1 MSWLDNLKNK
11 IEALEDKDWR
21 DEYIDSLRVVR
32 GSTQLKSALVSL
44 PLSFAIADQLWHK
57 IGCVNE
63 LPCAG
68 MGPEK
73 IMIRSLDYDNGQ
85 ASMVFEIRNTVPWTH
100 ILNSSGRYSR
110 MTDSTGLAVY
120 KSVDFNLI
128 REAAE

>member
-11 IEALEDKDWR
+11 IEALEDKDWE
-21 DEYIDSLRVVR
+21 DVYFSAPR
-32 GSTQLKSALVSL
+32 GESFQLKSASIRL
-44 PLSFAIADQLWHK
+44 PLSFEIADQLWHK
-57 IGCVNE
+57 MGCVNE

-85 ASMVFEIRNTVPWTH
+85 ASVVFEIRNTVPWTH
-100 ILNSSGRYSR
+100 LLNSSGRYSR

-128 REAAE
+128 REPSSAA